1 MGILEDTERRVM
13 NTAPELWG
21 TWQQFMKADSE
32 IYGVKNQDLGKVL
45 SVGGNGSFKKFV
57 GPTVCQTL
65 L

>member
-1 MGILEDTERRVM
+1 M

-21 TWQQFMKADSE
+21 TWQQFLKADSE
-32 IYGVKNQDLGKVL
+32 IYGVMKQDLGKVL